1 MPPTGRRRP
10 GPRCARPLPPID
22 PPGAPLRGPGAAEL
36 SALGCA
42 ACLPPARPP
51 AGADMAAP
59 ALFAEGV
66 RAVLGAWAALQVAVE
81 NGFGGAQ
88 GPEKAAWLAAA
99 LQDFFQRN
107 ADLEP
112 EEVEDF
118 LAEVMD
124 NEFDTAVEDGSL
136 AQAMDC
142 SPPPNPPP
150 DPDAWTLVQ
159 RRRK

>member
-1 MPPTGRRRP
+1 
-10 GPRCARPLPPID
+10 
-22 PPGAPLRGPGAAEL
+22 
-36 SALGCA
+36 
-42 ACLPPARPP
+42 P

-81 NGFGGAQ
+81 NGFGGTQ
-88 GPEKAAWLAAA
+88 GPEKAAWLAVA

-124 NEFDTAVEDGSL
+124 NEFDTVVEDGSL
-136 AQAMDC
+136 AQVGHTGGCGGDTPWGPWPRL
-142 SPPPNPPP
+142 SPPRHPQVSRQLVALFALAARG
-150 DPDAWTLVQ
+150 DAAAVGAAVARLGCPGPAHRAAAST
-159 RRRK
+159 

>member
-1 MPPTGRRRP
+1 
-10 GPRCARPLPPID
+10 
-22 PPGAPLRGPGAAEL
+22 
-36 SALGCA
+36 
-42 ACLPPARPP
+42 
-51 AGADMAAP
+51 MAAP

-81 NGFGGAQ
+81 NGFGGAR
-88 GPEKAAWLAAA
+88 GAEKAAWLAAA

-136 AQAMDC
+136 AQVSRQLLTLFALAARGDAAAVGAAVARLGRPGPPLRAVEATATAEDTAEAMEC
-142 SPPPNPPP
+142 GPPP